1 MAFEIVAFDFPDA
14 FAAAPKLYAEGFTS
28 FRFHTCETFTL
39 SPLDRD
45 KHRSMDQNQVQ
56 DYLVFSSGGA
66 PCR

>member
-14 FAAAPKLYAEGFTS
+14 FAAAPKVYAKGFTFVQVQHLWEVYS
-28 FRFHTCETFTL
+28 F
-39 SPLDRD
+39 PLDRD
-45 KHRSMDQNQVQ
+45 KRRSMDQNQVQ